1 MLKFWALARLTNPRN
16 DSQNLLERNFLE
28 NQGKS
33 IWYKIFPWTIASFDN
48 VLHPPILPAKII
60 TEQKRHR
67 LTASKSAEPTRY
79 PLNPPDLLQILLHL
93 RLRCHNYTFHHAL
106 EQYFAHLGLVKSQ
119 YFPLHRSFSACDEQK
134 SIV

>member
-33 IWYKIFPWTIASFDN
+33 IWDKLFPWTIASFDN

-67 LTASKSAEPTRY
+67 LQVSWAY
-79 PLNPPDLLQILLHL
+79 PLSLKSTWSPANPS
-93 RLRCHNYTFHHAL
+93 TFT
-106 EQYFAHLGLVKSQ
+106 
-119 YFPLHRSFSACDEQK
+119 P
-134 SIV
+134 